1 MREFQSKDYHM
12 LIGGKSAWD
21 IAEEFGT
28 PLYVTDEQAL
38 RENYRRISSAFSKH
52 MDTRIMYACKSN
64 TNLAIL
70 RILEQE
76 GSGIDAVSIGEV
88 LTCLRAG
95 FTPDRILYTGV
106 NVSTE
111 ELRQVAELKVAINLD
126 SFSALRRLAE
136 ISTAV
141 PISFRVTP
149 GVGSGHHP
157 KVITGAKGSK
167 FGIPIDSILDAYA
180 EALKLGFKPKG
191 LHAHIGSGGQ
201 SVEPFQDLI
210 EILINVVNDL
220 KDQLGLQ
227 LEFLD
232 MGGGIGIPYRPNDPP
247 MDLEE
252 LASSLTDMI
261 KEGTDIQTLYVE
273 PGRYIVC
280 DSTVVLTRCVDIKT
294 TPEKNFVGVDA
305 GFNTLIRPAFYDSYH
320 HVAIANKFNKACEQ
334 KFDVVGPI
342 CESGDYI
349 AKDRI
354 LPPPEEGDLIAIYDA
369 GAYGFVMSSTYN
381 SRPRCREVLVHNG
394 KAELIREKETLEDL
408 WKHQI
413 VPGRLKK

>member
-1 MREFQSKDYHM
+1 M
-12 LIGGKSAWD
+12 LIGGKTAWD

-38 RENYRRISSAFSKH
+38 RDNYRRINSAFSKH

-88 LTCLRAG
+88 LSCLKAG
-95 FTPDRILYTGV
+95 FTPERILYTGV
-106 NVSTE
+106 NVSTD
-111 ELRQVAELKVAINLD
+111 ELRQVAELKVPINVD
-126 SFSALRRLAE
+126 SLSALSRLAG
-136 ISTAV
+136 ISTDV

-167 FGIPIDSILDAYA
+167 FGIPIDGIVDAYA
-180 EALKLGFKPKG
+180 EALQLGFKPRG

-201 SVEPFQDLI
+201 GVEPFVDLVG
-210 EILINVVNDL
+210 ILINVVNDI
-220 KDQLGLQ
+220 KDRLNLQ

-232 MGGGIGIPYRPNDPP
+232 MGGGIGIPYRPNDPV
-247 MDLEE
+247 MDLDE
-252 LASSLTDMI
+252 LAAVITDMI
-261 KEGTDIQTLYVE
+261 KEETDIKTLYVE
-273 PGRYIVC
+273 PGRYIVG
-280 DSTVVLTRCVDIKT
+280 DSTVLLTRCVDIKT
-294 TPEKNFVGVDA
+294 TSEKNFLGVDA

-320 HVAIANKFNKACEQ
+320 HVAIANKFNRACEQ

-354 LPPPEEGDLIAIYDA
+354 LPPPEEGDVLVVYDA

-381 SRPRCREVLVHNG
+381 SRPRCREVLVSDG
-394 KAELIREKETLEDL
+394 IAELIREKETMEDL

-413 VPGRLKK
+413 VPGRLKQ